1 MWFHGQ
7 EPSARAFLIVAS
19 LLALVCTSTSSQA
32 SSSTDTSLTN
42 TQIAFCQFK
51 TINYITHTLPQQCLK
66 TSWPGGRAFSDGP
79 TPMNDNASL
88 PPDDSTKTTHS
99 AGDTV
104 VAATHVSTPD
114 RTSTDNTNSSPTETA
129 TDDEVTPRPFMSF
142 EEWKEMML
150 RKAGQDPSELKSRK
164 TVERATEHDRAT
176 RSSGLDSLGIDDG
189 EIDLNFDVVSEK
201 ISNIASAPQAIPTE
215 LATSDQQQEPVLYDD
230 GRTQYYRSKDAG
242 KTCKERF
249 SYSSFDAGATV
260 LKTNKGAKNAK
271 AILVE
276 NKDSYMLLEC
286 SAGNKFVIVELSDDI
301 LVDTVV
307 LANFEFFS
315 SMVRHFRVSV
325 SDRYPVKVDKWK
337 DLGTFEAKNSRDI
350 QPFLVQNPLI
360 WAKYVR
366 IEFLTHYGNEFYCP
380 VSLLRVHGTRMLESW
395 KDQETQA
402 DEEEVVEEPVGE
414 LPSSAMNAEI
424 GENTTFASPEGG
436 SPEGG
441 SPEVASDTSPDLL
454 MPRHIF
460 SRLELDNSTCPPL
473 VPLPHSESIPSDPEL
488 QIGDRVKPG
497 YQPSTHDRLRAGDSA
512 KRTPEDRSAFIPA
525 NLTDQVDETSSSSAK
540 SVPVGAHQSSTYTD
554 PRPGGGESTTI
565 GTSSTK
571 TAQATVQS
579 RNKHNSTAVPSSPT
593 VQESFFKAVS
603 KRLQYLESNVSL
615 SLKYIEDQSRYLQEI
630 QKMAERRQLSRI
642 DIFLDSLNNTVLSE
656 LRTVRQQYD
665 QIWQSTVIALESQR
679 EQSQRETVALS
690 SRLNILADEVVFQ
703 KRMAIVQAILLL
715 SCLILVIFSRAM
727 TQPILAG
734 SFDLGRTSNLDHSDP
749 GIRSE
754 QVAQNTYTS
763 AYDSFGRPFDG
774 EGRGERASLEGAS
787 EALQN
792 LPGTPARLLTPA
804 SEDGYSC
811 QALESNLCGPD
822 RSTMSQTRPFDT
834 FAENDST
841 ENCHGSSMDFG
852 GHRLVD
858 EAAGTLDNAAQHGCG
873 ILPQN
878 SLRSTRVLLDPLPL
892 ESKDEAQSAN
902 QSLGIVSS
910 TVRKPL
916 PALPE

>member
-7 EPSARAFLIVAS
+7 EPWARPLLIVAS
-19 LLALVCTSTSSQA
+19 VLALGCTSTSSQVPSSIDA
-32 SSSTDTSLTN
+32 SPTN

-66 TSWPGGRAFSDGP
+66 TSWPGGRAISDGS
-79 TPMNDNASL
+79 TPVNDNASL
-88 PPDDSTKTTHS
+88 PPDDPTKTIHS
-99 AGDTV
+99 SGDTM
-104 VAATHVSTPD
+104 VAATNVSTLD
-114 RTSTDNTNSSPTETA
+114 RTSNDNTSPSPTETA

-215 LATSDQQQEPVLYDD
+215 VATPDQQQEPVLYDD

-395 KDQETQA
+395 KDQETQT
-402 DEEEVVEEPVGE
+402 DEDEVVEEPVGE
-414 LPSSAMNAEI
+414 LPSSATNAEI
-424 GENTTFASPEGG
+424 GENTTFAPL
-436 SPEGG
+436 EGG

-460 SRLELDNSTCPPL
+460 SHLGTDNSTCPPL
-473 VPLPHSESIPSDPEL
+473 MPLPHPEPTPSDPEL
-488 QIGDRVKPG
+488 QTGDRVKQG
-497 YQPSTHDRLRAGDSA
+497 YQPSTHDRFRAEDSA
-512 KRTPEDRSAFIPA
+512 KRGSEDRSAFAAA
-525 NLTDQVDETSSSSAK
+525 NLTDQVDETYTPSSAK

-554 PRPGGGESTTI
+554 PRPGGGESTML

-579 RNKHNSTAVPSSPT
+579 RNKHNSTAAPSSPT

-615 SLKYIEDQSRYLQEI
+615 SLKYIEDQSRYLQET
-630 QKMAERRQLSRI
+630 QKMVERRQLSRI

-734 SFDLGRTSNLDHSDP
+734 SFDLGRTSNLNHSES

-763 AYDSFGRPFDG
+763 AYDSFGRPFD
-774 EGRGERASLEGAS
+774 EQGRGKRTSMEGGS
-787 EALQN
+787 GALQN
-792 LPGTPARLLTPA
+792 LQDTPARLLTPA

-811 QALESNLCGPD
+811 QASESNLCGPD
-822 RSTMSQTRPFDT
+822 RPMMSQTHPFGT

-841 ENCHGSSMDFG
+841 GDCHGSSVDFG
-852 GHRLVD
+852 EHLLVE
-858 EAAGTLDNAAQHGCG
+858 EATGTLIDAAQHGCG
-873 ILPQN
+873 TLPQN
-878 SLRSTRVLLDPLPL
+878 SLRSTRVLLDPPPL
-892 ESKDEAQSAN
+892 ESEAEADLAN
-902 QSLGIVSS
+902 QPLGIVSS

>member
-7 EPSARAFLIVAS
+7 RPSARSLLIVVS
-19 LLALVCTSTSSQA
+19 VLALGCTSTSSQV
-32 SSSTDTSLTN
+32 SSSIDASPTN

-66 TSWPGGRAFSDGP
+66 TSWPGGRAVSDGP

-88 PPDDSTKTTHS
+88 PPDDPTKTTHS

-104 VAATHVSTPD
+104 VAT
-114 RTSTDNTNSSPTETA
+114 TNTA

-215 LATSDQQQEPVLYDD
+215 VATPDQQQEPVLYDD

-395 KDQETQA
+395 KDQETQT
-402 DEEEVVEEPVGE
+402 DEEETVEEPVGE
-414 LPSSAMNAEI
+414 LPSSATNAEF
-424 GENTTFASPEGG
+424 GENATFASPEGG
-436 SPEGG
+436 SL
-441 SPEVASDTSPDLL
+441 EVASDTSPDLL

-460 SRLELDNSTCPPL
+460 SRLDWDNSTCSPL
-473 VPLPHSESIPSDPEL
+473 MLLPHSEPISSDPEL
-488 QIGDRVKPG
+488 QTGDRVKQG
-497 YQPSTHDRLRAGDSA
+497 YQPSTHDRFRAGDSA
-512 KRTPEDRSAFIPA
+512 KRVSEDRSAFAPA
-525 NLTDQVDETSSSSAK
+525 NLTDQVDETYISSSAK
-540 SVPVGAHQSSTYTD
+540 SVPVGLHQSSTYTESG
-554 PRPGGGESTTI
+554 PGGGESTTL

-579 RNKHNSTAVPSSPT
+579 RNKHNSTAAPSSPT
-593 VQESFFKAVS
+593 VQESFFKAIS

-615 SLKYIEDQSRYLQEI
+615 SLKYIEDQSRYLQET
-630 QKMAERRQLSRI
+630 QRMAERRQLSRI

-734 SFDLGRTSNLDHSDP
+734 SFD
-749 GIRSE
+749 
-754 QVAQNTYTS
+754 
-763 AYDSFGRPFDG
+763 
-774 EGRGERASLEGAS
+774 
-787 EALQN
+787 
-792 LPGTPARLLTPA
+792 
-804 SEDGYSC
+804 
-811 QALESNLCGPD
+811 
-822 RSTMSQTRPFDT
+822 
-834 FAENDST
+834 
-841 ENCHGSSMDFG
+841 
-852 GHRLVD
+852 
-858 EAAGTLDNAAQHGCG
+858 
-873 ILPQN
+873 
-878 SLRSTRVLLDPLPL
+878 
-892 ESKDEAQSAN
+892 
-902 QSLGIVSS
+902 
-910 TVRKPL
+910 
-916 PALPE
+916 

>member
-1 MWFHGQ
+1 M
-7 EPSARAFLIVAS
+7 AS
-19 LLALVCTSTSSQA
+19 YVSGEL
-32 SSSTDTSLTN
+32 DTIPTN

-51 TINYITHTLPQQCLK
+51 TINYITHTLPQQCLT
-66 TSWPGGRAFSDGP
+66 TSWPGSKAISDDS
-79 TPMNDNASL
+79 TPINDSTRP
-88 PPDDSTKTTHS
+88 PPDDFLKTTPS

-104 VAATHVSTPD
+104 VAVTGVPTSD
-114 RTSTDNTNSSPTETA
+114 RTGNDNPNPSLTETA

-150 RKAGQDPSELKSRK
+150 RKAGQDPSELKARK
-164 TVERATEHDRAT
+164 TVERATEHDRAA

-201 ISNIASAPQAIPTE
+201 ISNIASAPQAIPTDV
-215 LATSDQQQEPVLYDD
+215 ATSDQQQEPVLYDD

-315 SMVRHFRVSV
+315 SMVRHFRISV

-395 KDQETQA
+395 KDQETPIE
-402 DEEEVVEEPVGE
+402 EEEVVEEPVGQ
-414 LPSSAMNAEI
+414 LPSSATNAET
-424 GENTTFASPEGG
+424 GDNTTSAPSREG
-436 SPEGG
+436 S
-441 SPEVASDTSPDLL
+441 SDMAPDTTPNLP

-460 SRLELDNSTCPPL
+460 SPLDLENPTCPPL
-473 VPLPHSESIPSDPEL
+473 MPIPHSKTRPLDPEL
-488 QIGDRVKPG
+488 QASDRAKSGCQQSTYDRIRGGDP
-497 YQPSTHDRLRAGDSA
+497 A
-512 KRTPEDRSAFIPA
+512 KRTAEDRSAFALA
-525 NLTDQVDETSSSSAK
+525 NQTDQIDEPYTSSSAK
-540 SVPVGAHQSSTYTD
+540 SVSAGAHQSSTHTD
-554 PRPGGGESTTI
+554 PRPGGGDTATS

-579 RNKHNSTAVPSSPT
+579 RNKNNSTAAPASPT

-615 SLKYIEDQSRYLQEI
+615 SLRYIEDQSRYLQEI
-630 QKMAERRQLSRI
+630 QKLAERKQLSRI
-642 DIFLDSLNNTVLSE
+642 DIFLDSLNKTVLSE

-727 TQPILAG
+727 TQPILAV
-734 SFDLGRTSNLDHSDP
+734 LAGRA
-749 GIRSE
+749 IE
-754 QVAQNTYTS
+754 KAMV
-763 AYDSFGRPFDG
+763 G
-774 EGRGERASLEGAS
+774 EA
-787 EALQN
+787 
-792 LPGTPARLLTPA
+792 
-804 SEDGYSC
+804 
-811 QALESNLCGPD
+811 
-822 RSTMSQTRPFDT
+822 
-834 FAENDST
+834 
-841 ENCHGSSMDFG
+841 H
-852 GHRLVD
+852 
-858 EAAGTLDNAAQHGCG
+858 
-873 ILPQN
+873 
-878 SLRSTRVLLDPLPL
+878 
-892 ESKDEAQSAN
+892 
-902 QSLGIVSS
+902 
-910 TVRKPL
+910 
-916 PALPE
+916 

>member
-7 EPSARAFLIVAS
+7 EMSARPLLIVAS

-32 SSSTDTSLTN
+32 SSSIDASSTN
-42 TQIAFCQFK
+42 TQVAFCQFK

-66 TSWPGGRAFSDGP
+66 TSWPGGRAISDGP
-79 TPMNDNASL
+79 TPINDNASL
-88 PPDDSTKTTHS
+88 PSDDSTKTTHS
-99 AGDTV
+99 AGEPV
-104 VAATHVSTPD
+104 VAATNVSAPD
-114 RTSTDNTNSSPTETA
+114 RTSNDNTNSSPTETA

-164 TVERATEHDRAT
+164 PVERATDHDRAT
-176 RSSGLDSLGIDDG
+176 RSLGLDSLGIDDG

-215 LATSDQQQEPVLYDD
+215 VATSDQQQEPVLYDD

-315 SMVRHFRVSV
+315 SMV
-325 SDRYPVKVDKWK
+325 DKWK

-395 KDQETQA
+395 KDQETQT
-402 DEEEVVEEPVGE
+402 DEEETAEEPVGE
-414 LPSSAMNAEI
+414 LPSPATNAEI
-424 GENTTFASPEGG
+424 
-436 SPEGG
+436 
-441 SPEVASDTSPDLL
+441 
-454 MPRHIF
+454 
-460 SRLELDNSTCPPL
+460 
-473 VPLPHSESIPSDPEL
+473 
-488 QIGDRVKPG
+488 DR
-497 YQPSTHDRLRAGDSA
+497 
-512 KRTPEDRSAFIPA
+512 
-525 NLTDQVDETSSSSAK
+525 VDETYTSSSAK
-540 SVPVGAHQSSTYTD
+540 SVPVGAYQSSTYTD
-554 PRPGGGESTTI
+554 LRPGGGESTSL

-579 RNKHNSTAVPSSPT
+579 RNKHNSTAAPSSPT

-734 SFDLGRTSNLDHSDP
+734 SFDLGRTSNLNHPDP
-749 GIRSE
+749 GIGSE
-754 QVAQNTYTS
+754 Q
-763 AYDSFGRPFDG
+763 FW
-774 EGRGERASLEGAS
+774 
-787 EALQN
+787 
-792 LPGTPARLLTPA
+792 PA
-804 SEDGYSC
+804 
-811 QALESNLCGPD
+811 
-822 RSTMSQTRPFDT
+822 
-834 FAENDST
+834 
-841 ENCHGSSMDFG
+841 
-852 GHRLVD
+852 V
-858 EAAGTLDNAAQHGCG
+858 
-873 ILPQN
+873 
-878 SLRSTRVLLDPLPL
+878 
-892 ESKDEAQSAN
+892 
-902 QSLGIVSS
+902 
-910 TVRKPL
+910 
-916 PALPE
+916 

>member
-1 MWFHGQ
+1 MKTI
-7 EPSARAFLIVAS
+7 PSAAD
-19 LLALVCTSTSSQA
+19 STITA
-32 SSSTDTSLTN
+32 TDVPISDR
-42 TQIAFCQFK
+42 
-51 TINYITHTLPQQCLK
+51 
-66 TSWPGGRAFSDGP
+66 PG
-79 TPMNDNASL
+79 NDNTG
-88 PPDDSTKTTHS
+88 P
-99 AGDTV
+99 
-104 VAATHVSTPD
+104 
-114 RTSTDNTNSSPTETA
+114 SSTETA
-129 TDDEVTPRPFMSF
+129 ADDEVTPKPFMSF
-142 EEWKEMML
+142 EEWKEVML

-164 TVERATEHDRAT
+164 TFERATENDRAT
-176 RSSGLDSLGIDDG
+176 KSSGLDSLGIDDG

-201 ISNIASAPQAIPTE
+201 ISNIASAPEVIPTE
-215 LATSDQQQEPVLYDD
+215 VASSDQQQEPVLYDD

-286 SAGNKFVIVELSDDI
+286 SAGNKFAIVELSDDI

-315 SMVRHFRVSV
+315 SMVRHFRISV

-395 KDQETQA
+395 KDQETQP
-402 DEEEVVEEPVGE
+402 EEEEAVDEPAGG
-414 LPSSAMNAEI
+414 LPSSAASAEI
-424 GENTTFASPEGG
+424 GENTTFAPPGEAS
-436 SPEGG
+436 
-441 SPEVASDTSPDLL
+441 SDTRSDFSADPLL
-454 MPRHIF
+454 PRLIF
-460 SRLELDNSTCPPL
+460 SLLDWETSTCPPL
-473 VPLPHSESIPSDPEL
+473 MLLPPSDSSSPDPEM
-488 QIGDRVKPG
+488 QTGDHAKQG
-497 YQPSTHDRLRAGDSA
+497 YQPSTYDRLRAGDSA
-512 KRTPEDRSAFIPA
+512 KRTPEDGSAFA
-525 NLTDQVDETSSSSAK
+525 TGNQTNQVEERSTSSSTKFVSAG
-540 SVPVGAHQSSTYTD
+540 SHQSGTYSD
-554 PRPGGGESTTI
+554 PKPGGGDTTTL
-565 GTSSTK
+565 GMSSTK
-571 TAQATVQS
+571 TAQATTQS
-579 RNKHNSTAVPSSPT
+579 RNKNNSTAAPTSPT

-630 QKMAERRQLSRI
+630 QKLAERKQLSRI
-642 DIFLDSLNNTVLSE
+642 DVFLDSLNNTVLSE

-727 TQPILAG
+727 TQPILTG
-734 SFDLGRTSNLDHSDP
+734 SFDLGRTSNANHPGP
-749 GIRSE
+749 GIPAE
-754 QVAQNTYTS
+754 PAAPN
-763 AYDSFGRPFDG
+763 AYPSPYDRFGRPFDG
-774 EGRGERASLEGAS
+774 EDRGQRGLLEEVPGP
-787 EALQN
+787 LQN
-792 LPGTPARLLTPA
+792 LPGTPIRLLTPA
-804 SEDGYSC
+804 SEGGYSC
-811 QALESNLCGPD
+811 RTPENIQRGSDVDMEP
-822 RSTMSQTRPFDT
+822 QTHPADNFVK
-834 FAENDST
+834 NDHGG
-841 ENCHGSSMDFG
+841 NCHGSSLGFSE
-852 GHRLVD
+852 HCPLQKINP
-858 EAAGTLDNAAQHGCG
+858 TSNNATQHDRGSSVQT
-873 ILPQN
+873 PFQ
-878 SLRSTRVLLDPLPL
+878 STGVLLDSAL
-892 ESKDEAQSAN
+892 ESEADARLPT
-902 QSLGIVSS
+902 QSLGIIPSA
-910 TVRKPL
+910 VRKPL

>member
-1 MWFHGQ
+1 MWPQCHA
-7 EPSARAFLIVAS
+7 PWARRLPVVTSI
-19 LLALVCTSTSSQA
+19 LALFSTSMA
-32 SSSTDTSLTN
+32 SHVSSELDTTPTN

-51 TINYITHTLPQQCLK
+51 TINYITHTLPQQCLT
-66 TSWPGGRAFSDGP
+66 TSWPGSKAISDGS
-79 TPMNDNASL
+79 TPINDSTRP
-88 PPDDSTKTTHS
+88 PPDDSLKTTLS

-104 VAATHVSTPD
+104 VAVTDVPTSD
-114 RTSTDNTNSSPTETA
+114 RTGNDNPNPSLTETA

-150 RKAGQDPSELKSRK
+150 RKAGQDPSELKARK
-164 TVERATEHDRAT
+164 TVERATEHDRAA

-201 ISNIASAPQAIPTE
+201 ISNIASAPQAIPTDV
-215 LATSDQQQEPVLYDD
+215 ATSDQQQEPVLYDD

-315 SMVRHFRVSV
+315 SMVRHFRISV
-325 SDRYPVKVDKWK
+325 SDRYPVKGDKWK

-395 KDQETQA
+395 KDQETPI
-402 DEEEVVEEPVGE
+402 EEEEAVEEPVGQ
-414 LPSSAMNAEI
+414 LPSSATNAET
-424 GENTTFASPEGG
+424 GDSTTFAPPRGRS
-436 SPEGG
+436 SDM
-441 SPEVASDTSPDLL
+441 VSDTTPNLL

-460 SRLELDNSTCPPL
+460 SPLDWENPTCSPL
-473 VPLPHSESIPSDPEL
+473 MPLPHSETTPLDPEL
-488 QIGDRVKPG
+488 QASDRAKSG
-497 YQPSTHDRLRAGDSA
+497 YQPSTYDRIRGGDPA
-512 KRTPEDRSAFIPA
+512 KRISEDRSAFAPA
-525 NLTDQVDETSSSSAK
+525 NQTDQIDEPYTSSSAK
-540 SVPVGAHQSSTYTD
+540 SVSAGAHQSSTYTD
-554 PRPGGGESTTI
+554 PRPGGGDTTTS

-579 RNKHNSTAVPSSPT
+579 RNKNNSTAAPASPT

-615 SLKYIEDQSRYLQEI
+615 SLRYIEDQSRYLQEI
-630 QKMAERRQLSRI
+630 QKLAERKQLSRI
-642 DIFLDSLNNTVLSE
+642 DIFLDSLNKTVLSE

-727 TQPILAG
+727 SQPILAG
-734 SFDLGRTSNLDHSDP
+734 SFDLGRTSNLNHPEP
-749 GIRSE
+749 GISPE
-754 QVAQNTYTS
+754 PVAQNTYTS
-763 AYDSFGRPFDG
+763 AYDSFGRPCDQEG
-774 EGRGERASLEGAS
+774 HGGRGSLKGDS
-787 EALQN
+787 GALQN

-804 SEDGYSC
+804 SEDDYNY
-811 QALESNLCGPD
+811 QPPESNQCGPN
-822 RSTMSQTRPFDT
+822 SIMMPQTHLTETIPED
-834 FAENDST
+834 DSAD
-841 ENCHGSSMDFG
+841 NYRDSSLDFG
-852 GHRLVD
+852 EHCIA
-858 EAAGTLDNAAQHGCG
+858 EETTLTSNNVMQHGRG
-873 ILPQN
+873 FSPQN
-878 SLRSTRVLLDPLPL
+878 PLHSAGVLLNSPLG
-892 ESKDEAQSAN
+892 SEAEARLPTQP
-902 QSLGIVSS
+902 LGIVSS
-910 TVRKPL
+910 AVRKPL

>member
-7 EPSARAFLIVAS
+7 KPSARSLLIVVS
-19 LLALVCTSTSSQA
+19 VLALGCTSTSSQV
-32 SSSTDTSLTN
+32 SSSIDASPTN

-66 TSWPGGRAFSDGP
+66 TSWPGGRAVSDGP

-88 PPDDSTKTTHS
+88 PPDDPTKTTHS

-104 VAATHVSTPD
+104 VATTNVSTLD
-114 RTSTDNTNSSPTETA
+114 RTSNDNTNPSPTETA

-164 TVERATEHDRAT
+164 IVERATEHDRAT

-215 LATSDQQQEPVLYDD
+215 VATPDQQQEPVLYDD

-395 KDQETQA
+395 KDQETQT
-402 DEEEVVEEPVGE
+402 DEEETVEEPVGE
-414 LPSSAMNAEI
+414 LPSSATNAEI
-424 GENTTFASPEGG
+424 GENATFASPEGG
-436 SPEGG
+436 SL
-441 SPEVASDTSPDLL
+441 EVASDTSPDLL

-460 SRLELDNSTCPPL
+460 SRLDWDNSTCSPL
-473 VPLPHSESIPSDPEL
+473 MLLPHSEPISSDPEL
-488 QIGDRVKPG
+488 QTGDRVKQG
-497 YQPSTHDRLRAGDSA
+497 YQPSTHDRFRAGDSA
-512 KRTPEDRSAFIPA
+512 KRVSEDRSAFAPA
-525 NLTDQVDETSSSSAK
+525 NLTDQVDETYIPSSAK
-540 SVPVGAHQSSTYTD
+540 SVPVGVHQSSTYTES
-554 PRPGGGESTTI
+554 RPGGGESTTL

-579 RNKHNSTAVPSSPT
+579 RNKHNSTAAPSSPT
-593 VQESFFKAVS
+593 VQESFFKAIS

-615 SLKYIEDQSRYLQEI
+615 SLKYIEDQSRYLQET
-630 QKMAERRQLSRI
+630 QRMAERRQLSRI

-734 SFDLGRTSNLDHSDP
+734 SFDLGRTSNLNHAES

-763 AYDSFGRPFDG
+763 
-774 EGRGERASLEGAS
+774 
-787 EALQN
+787 
-792 LPGTPARLLTPA
+792 
-804 SEDGYSC
+804 
-811 QALESNLCGPD
+811 
-822 RSTMSQTRPFDT
+822 
-834 FAENDST
+834 
-841 ENCHGSSMDFG
+841 
-852 GHRLVD
+852 V
-858 EAAGTLDNAAQHGCG
+858 
-873 ILPQN
+873 
-878 SLRSTRVLLDPLPL
+878 VLLDPPPL
-892 ESKDEAQSAN
+892 ESDAEARLAN
-902 QSLGIVSS
+902 QPLGVVSS

>member
-1 MWFHGQ
+1 M
-7 EPSARAFLIVAS
+7 AS
-19 LLALVCTSTSSQA
+19 HVSDEL
-32 SSSTDTSLTN
+32 DTTPTN

-51 TINYITHTLPQQCLK
+51 TINYITHTLPQQCLT
-66 TSWPGGRAFSDGP
+66 TSWPGSKAISDGS
-79 TPMNDNASL
+79 TPINDSTRP
-88 PPDDSTKTTHS
+88 PPDNSLKTTPS

-104 VAATHVSTPD
+104 VAVTDVPTSD
-114 RTSTDNTNSSPTETA
+114 RTGNDNPNPSLTETA

-150 RKAGQDPSELKSRK
+150 RKAGQDPSELKARK
-164 TVERATEHDRAT
+164 TVERATEHDRAA

-201 ISNIASAPQAIPTE
+201 ISNIASAPQAIPTDV
-215 LATSDQQQEPVLYDD
+215 ATSDQQQEPVLYDD

-315 SMVRHFRVSV
+315 SMVRHFRISV

-395 KDQETQA
+395 KDQETPIE
-402 DEEEVVEEPVGE
+402 EEEVVEEPVGQ
-414 LPSSAMNAEI
+414 LPSSATNAET
-424 GENTTFASPEGG
+424 GDNTTFAPPRGG
-436 SPEGG
+436 S
-441 SPEVASDTSPDLL
+441 SDLASDTTPNLL

-460 SRLELDNSTCPPL
+460 SPLDWENPTCPPL
-473 VPLPHSESIPSDPEL
+473 MPLPHSETRPLDPEL
-488 QIGDRVKPG
+488 QASDRAKSG
-497 YQPSTHDRLRAGDSA
+497 YQPSTYDRIRGGDPA
-512 KRTPEDRSAFIPA
+512 KRTSEDRSAFAPA
-525 NLTDQVDETSSSSAK
+525 NQTDQIDEPYTSSSAK
-540 SVPVGAHQSSTYTD
+540 SVSAGAHQSSIYTD
-554 PRPGGGESTTI
+554 PRPGGGDTAMS

-579 RNKHNSTAVPSSPT
+579 RNKNNSTAAPASPT

-615 SLKYIEDQSRYLQEI
+615 SLRYIEDQSRYLQEI
-630 QKMAERRQLSRI
+630 QKLAERKQLSRI
-642 DIFLDSLNNTVLSE
+642 DIFLDSLNKTVLSE

-734 SFDLGRTSNLDHSDP
+734 SFDLGRTSNLNHPEP
-749 GIRSE
+749 GISPE
-754 QVAQNTYTS
+754 PVAQNTYTS
-763 AYDSFGRPFDG
+763 AYDNFGRPCDQEG
-774 EGRGERASLEGAS
+774 HGGRGSLKGDS
-787 EALQN
+787 GALQN

-804 SEDGYSC
+804 SEDGYNYGPP
-811 QALESNLCGPD
+811 ESNQCGPT
-822 RSTMSQTRPFDT
+822 RIMMPQTHLVDT
-834 FAENDST
+834 IPEDDSAD
-841 ENCHGSSMDFG
+841 NYRGSSLDFG
-852 GHRLVD
+852 EHCIA
-858 EAAGTLDNAAQHGCG
+858 EETTLTSNNVMQHGRG
-873 ILPQN
+873 FSPQN
-878 SLRSTRVLLDPLPL
+878 PLHSAGVLLDSPL
-892 ESKDEAQSAN
+892 EREAEARLPN
-902 QSLGIVSS
+902 QPLGIVSS
-910 TVRKPL
+910 AVRKPL